1 MTRSIFTKCLVASV
15 VLLSG
20 LYTSASAQ
28 EIVRGIVR
36 RENGKGAK
44 GCEVYVKDTP
54 ANRTRVAK
62 SGFWALK
69 DVKPE
74 DVLVFSMAGYAEMS
88 TEVGDFLE
96 IDVNLIP
103 LGVESEILSVTD
115 DDAIEVGYGVLRRKE
130 VSSSVASFRVK
141 DLDRGAVDNPIELLV
156 GRVPG
161 LVIEGN
167 SIQIRGAQTWN
178 GGSHPL
184 FVVDGVRGASIEG
197 MSVQEIESISVLKD
211 AAAGAMYGSEGANGV
226 IVITTKKGVSD

>member
-1 MTRSIFTKCLVASV
+1 MTSSNFTKCLIVSLAMFA
-15 VLLSG
+15 G
-20 LYTSASAQ
+20 LCISASAQ
-28 EIVRGIVR
+28 TIIKGLVY

-44 GCEVYVKDTP
+44 GCEVYVKDNP
-54 ANRTRVAK
+54 SNRTKVAK

-74 DVLVFSMAGYAEMS
+74 DVLVFSMVGYAEMS

-141 DLDRGAVDNPIELLV
+141 DLDKGAVDNPMELLV

-184 FVVDGVRGASIEG
+184 FVVDGVRGVDISG

-226 IVITTKKGVSD
+226 IVITTKKGVTD